1 MGLVSLLLFGAVG
14 IAVGVHGWLG
24 SFHHARDVW

>member
-1 MGLVSLLLFGAVG
+1 MSFGGYCVSRPGVIAFGSR
-14 IAVGVHGWLG
+14 GWLG